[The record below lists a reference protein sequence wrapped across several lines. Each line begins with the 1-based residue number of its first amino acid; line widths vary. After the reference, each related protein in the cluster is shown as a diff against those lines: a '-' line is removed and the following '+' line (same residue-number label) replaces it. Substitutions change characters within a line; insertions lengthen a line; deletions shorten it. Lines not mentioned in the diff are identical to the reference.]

1 MINGDF
7 MNIIG
12 LTATLVLGI
21 FIIFGAFIIHV
32 FKNKDKFLLVS
43 LGMAFGVMMMLIF
56 VELLPE
62 VYEIFTSKWSVLET
76 ILIIVALSL
85 VGLFLLKFLD
95 RFIPDHDDEDEED
108 HLIHIGI
115 VSSIAIIIHNII
127 EGMAVYNTITT
138 SLSLGIILSIGVG
151 LHNIPIGMIIS
162 STFYKSIK
170 NKKKCNIL
178 IIAISL
184 STFIGG
190 LIMAL
195 FNFTNELVIGI
206 LLSITIGMLIY
217 INIIEIL
224 PKLLKS
230 KDKKTVLISTIVG
243 IIVLFI
249 SHLIG

>member
-56 VELLPE
+56 IELLPE

-151 LHNIPIGMIIS
+151 LHNIPLGMIIS

>member
-1 MINGDF
+1 

-12 LTATLVLGI
+12 LIATLVLGI

-62 VYEIFTSKWSVLET
+62 VYEIFTSKWSILEA
-76 ILIIVALSL
+76 ILIIVSLSL

-115 VSSIAIIIHNII
+115 VSSIAIIIHSII

-151 LHNIPIGMIIS
+151 LHNIPLGMIIS

-170 NKKKCNIL
+170 NRKKSNIL
-178 IIAISL
+178 IIVISL

-190 LIMAL
+190 LIMVL
-195 FNFTNELVIGI
+195 FNFTNELAIGI

-224 PKLLKS
+224 PKLLKL

>member
-151 LHNIPIGMIIS
+151 LHNIPLGMIIS

>member
-1 MINGDF
+1 

-32 FKNKDKFLLVS
+32 FKNKDNFLLVS

-56 VELLPE
+56 IELLPE
-62 VYEIFTSKWSVLET
+62 VYEIFTGKWNALET

-85 VGLFLLKFLD
+85 VGLFILKFLD

-151 LHNIPIGMIIS
+151 LHNIPLGMIIS

-195 FNFTNELVIGI
+195 FNFTNELAIGI

-230 KDKKTVLISTIVG
+230 KDKNTVLISTIVG

>member
-1 MINGDF
+1 

-12 LTATLVLGI
+12 FVSTLVLGI

-56 VELLPE
+56 IELLPE
-62 VYEIFTSKWSVLET
+62 IYEVFTSKLSILET
-76 ILIIVALSL
+76 ILIIISLSL

-151 LHNIPIGMIIS
+151 LHNIPLGMIIS

-170 NKKKCNIL
+170 NKKKSNIL
-178 IIAISL
+178 IILISL

-195 FNFTNELVIGI
+195 FNFTNEIVIGI

-230 KDKKTVLISTIVG
+230 KDKKTVLISTGVG

-249 SHLIG
+249 SHLLG

>member
-43 LGMAFGVMMMLIF
+43 LGMAFGVRMMLIF

-151 LHNIPIGMIIS
+151 LHNIPLGMIIS

>member
-62 VYEIFTSKWSVLET
+62 VYEIFTGKWNVLET

-108 HLIHIGI
+108 HLMHIGI

-127 EGMAVYNTITT
+127 EGMAVYNTR
-138 SLSLGIILSIGVG
+138 LSWRKFYFRACYKPNFKLGYC
-151 LHNIPIGMIIS
+151 
-162 STFYKSIK
+162 TAYKYES
-170 NKKKCNIL
+170 
-178 IIAISL
+178 
-184 STFIGG
+184 
-190 LIMAL
+190 
-195 FNFTNELVIGI
+195 
-206 LLSITIGMLIY
+206 
-217 INIIEIL
+217 
-224 PKLLKS
+224 
-230 KDKKTVLISTIVG
+230 
-243 IIVLFI
+243 
-249 SHLIG
+249 

>member
-1 MINGDF
+1 

-12 LTATLVLGI
+12 LIATLVLGI

-56 VELLPE
+56 IELLPE
-62 VYEIFTSKWSVLET
+62 VYEVFTSKWSVLET
-76 ILIIVALSL
+76 ILIIAALSL

-151 LHNIPIGMIIS
+151 LHNIPLGMIIS

-170 NKKKCNIL
+170 NKKKSNIL
-178 IIAISL
+178 IILISL

-195 FNFTNELVIGI
+195 FNFTNEIVIGV

-230 KDKKTVLISTIVG
+230 KDKKTVLISAIVG

-249 SHLIG
+249 SHLLG

>member
-1 MINGDF
+1 

-12 LTATLVLGI
+12 LIATLVLGI

-56 VELLPE
+56 IELLPE
-62 VYEIFTSKWSVLET
+62 VYEIFTSKWSILEA
-76 ILIIVALSL
+76 ILIIVSLSL

-95 RFIPDHDDEDEED
+95 RFIPDHDDEDEEN

-151 LHNIPIGMIIS
+151 LHNIPLGMIIS

-170 NKKKCNIL
+170 NMKKSNIL
-178 IIAISL
+178 IIVISL

-195 FNFTNELVIGI
+195 FNFTNELAIGI

-230 KDKKTVLISTIVG
+230 EDKKTVLISTIVG

>member
-1 MINGDF
+1 MITGDF

-62 VYEIFTSKWSVLET
+62 VYEIFTSKWNVLET

-151 LHNIPIGMIIS
+151 LHNIPLGMIIS

-178 IIAISL
+178 ITLISL

-243 IIVLFI
+243 IMVLFI

>member
-56 VELLPE
+56 IELLPE

-151 LHNIPIGMIIS
+151 LHNIPLGMIIS

-170 NKKKCNIL
+170 NKKKSNIL
-178 IIAISL
+178 IILISL

-195 FNFTNELVIGI
+195 FNFTNELAIGI

-230 KDKKTVLISTIVG
+230 KDKKTVLISTGVG

-249 SHLIG
+249 SHLLG